1 MMVLVQNLDLMMMM
15 MIFSS
20 LLAAAVVVVVV
31 VVVANDQLQTLQRQN
46 HPVRNQKN
54 GYDVSAIDSHWLDD

>member
-1 MMVLVQNLDLMMMM
+1 MMVLVQNLDLIM

-20 LLAAAVVVVVV
+20 LLAAAVVVVV

-54 GYDVSAIDSHWLDD
+54 GYDVSAIDSH

>member
-20 LLAAAVVVVVV
+20 LLAAAVVVV

>member
-1 MMVLVQNLDLMMMM
+1 MMVLVQNFDLMMMM

-20 LLAAAVVVVVV
+20 LLAAAVVVVV

-54 GYDVSAIDSHWLDD
+54 GYDVSAIDSH

>member
-20 LLAAAVVVVVV
+20 LLAAAVVVVV

-54 GYDVSAIDSHWLDD
+54 GYDVSAIDSH